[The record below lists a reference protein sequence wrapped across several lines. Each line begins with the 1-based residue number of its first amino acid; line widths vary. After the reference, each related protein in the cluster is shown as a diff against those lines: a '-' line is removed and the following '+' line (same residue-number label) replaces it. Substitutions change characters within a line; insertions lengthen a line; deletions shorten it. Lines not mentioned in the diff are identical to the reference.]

1 VDLGIQNRNF
11 LITGASRG
19 IGRAIAESLLI
30 EGANVGLVARGKDQ
44 LKKTVDELRKQYGE
58 DRVIAW
64 PTDCADEVSME
75 ELRQQLTKQ
84 WERLDGVIAN
94 VGDGRS
100 VPDALPDAEH
110 WSKIWSTNFET
121 ALNTARVFLPLLQ
134 ESKGNLLFISS
145 ITGLEAIGAPVDYS
159 TAKTAV
165 IAFAQNLARK
175 VAPEVRVNVIA
186 PGNVHFS
193 GSSWE
198 DKIKTDSEK
207 VEQMLQTTVPMKRFG
222 TPEEIADTAA
232 FLCSA
237 RASFMTGS
245 IMVVDGGQTVSLL

>member
-1 VDLGIQNRNF
+1 
-11 LITGASRG
+11 
-19 IGRAIAESLLI
+19 
-30 EGANVGLVARGKDQ
+30 
-44 LKKTVDELRKQYGE
+44 
-58 DRVIAW
+58 
-64 PTDCADEVSME
+64 ME

-100 VPDALPDAEH
+100 VPDALPDAEQ
-110 WSKIWSTNFET
+110 WSKIWSANFET

-134 ESKGNLLFISS
+134 ESEGNLLFISS
-145 ITGLEAIGAPVDYS
+145 IAGLEAIGAPVDYS

-165 IAFAQNLARK
+165 TTFAQNLARK

-186 PGNVHFS
+186 PGNVHFP

-198 DKIKTDSEK
+198 EKIEADSK
-207 VEQMLQTTVPMKRFG
+207 NIEQMLQTTVPMKRFG
-222 TPEEIADTAA
+222 TQQEIADVAA

-237 RASFMTGS
+237 RASFITGS
-245 IMVVDGGQTVSLL
+245 VMVVDGGQTVSLL

>member
-19 IGRAIAESLLI
+19 IGRAIAESLLR
-30 EGANVGLVARGKDQ
+30 EGANVGLVAREQVQ
-44 LKKTVDELRKQYGE
+44 LENTVDDLRKQYGE
-58 DRVIAW
+58 SRVIAW
-64 PTDCADEVSME
+64 PTDCAKELSLL
-75 ELRQQLTKQ
+75 ELRQQIARL
-84 WERLDGVIAN
+84 WECLDGVIAN

-100 VPDALPDAEH
+100 AQDAIPDAEQ
-110 WSKIWSTNFET
+110 WSKVWNTNFET

-134 ESKGNLLFISS
+134 DSMGNLLFISS
-145 ITGLEAIGAPVDYS
+145 IAGLETIGAPVDYS

-165 IAFAQNLARK
+165 IAFAKNLARK

-186 PGNVHFS
+186 PGNIHFS

-198 DKIKTDSEK
+198 DKIKTESER
-207 VEQMLQTTVPMKRFG
+207 VEHMLQTAVPMKRFG
-222 TPEEIADTAA
+222 TLEEVADVAA

>member
-11 LITGASRG
+11 IITGASRG
-19 IGRAIAESLLI
+19 IGRAITESLLR
-30 EGANVGLVARGKDQ
+30 ERANVCLVARGQVQLDQ
-44 LKKTVDELRKQYGE
+44 TVDELRQQYGVK
-58 DRVIAW
+58 RVVGW
-64 PTDCADEVSME
+64 STDCADEVALL
-75 ELRQQLTKQ
+75 ELRQQITQRWKG
-84 WERLDGVIAN
+84 LDGVIAN

-100 VPDALPDAEH
+100 VPDAIPEAEQ
-110 WSKIWSTNFET
+110 WSKVWHTNFET

-134 ESKGNLLFISS
+134 ESKGNILFISS

-186 PGNVHFS
+186 PGNVNFT

-198 DKIKTDSEK
+198 EKNHTDSEK
-207 VEQMLQTTVPMKRFG
+207 IEQMLKARVPMKRFG
-222 TPEEIADTAA
+222 TLEEIADAA
-232 FLCSA
+232 VFLCSA
-237 RASFMTGS
+237 RASFITGS
-245 IMVVDGGQTVSLL
+245 VMVVDGGQTVSLL